1 MRFGMENA
9 KVGINLRERPISHY
23 NSIYNSFR
31 TIVDSPSDVQIQTIA
46 LRGYRQS

>member
-23 NSIYNSFR
+23 NSATAVFR
-31 TIVDSPSDVQIQTIA
+31 AILDTPADLHMQTVV
-46 LRGYRQS
+46 LRGHRKA